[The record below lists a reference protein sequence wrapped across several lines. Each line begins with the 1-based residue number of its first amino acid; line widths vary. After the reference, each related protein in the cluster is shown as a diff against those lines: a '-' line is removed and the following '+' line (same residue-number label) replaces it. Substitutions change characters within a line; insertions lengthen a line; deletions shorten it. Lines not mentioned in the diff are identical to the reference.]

1 MRIEHCLSTVWARTR
16 HNAITLLV
24 NSQLLFAASL
34 CLRVYCDA
42 LSLPI
47 SIPLPSSLPPLT
59 LLPVSPS
66 FHHLRSEN
74 DDFVVSTP
82 NRSASSSASWS
93 GPGTSGSA
101 PQSTPRCSTPHTPGS
116 QSHSSGYGTPTGSGL
131 RRKDL
136 SFGFAADSDE
146 GSSLFGTPFGTP
158 RGERGDRSD
167 CDESPGS
174 STW

>member
-1 MRIEHCLSTVWARTR
+1 MLNTACQSYEHVHATMPLHYLSTV
-16 HNAITLLV
+16 N
-24 NSQLLFAASL
+24 
-34 CLRVYCDA
+34 CC
-42 LSLPI
+42 
-47 SIPLPSSLPPLT
+47 SLPPCASVSTVMLSPSLYLFRCLLRSPLLT

-82 NRSASSSASWS
+82 NRSASSSSSWS

>member
-1 MRIEHCLSTVWARTR
+1 MLNTTCQQPIAVRCLSLSPVSTGM
-16 HNAITLLV
+16 L
-24 NSQLLFAASL
+24 SPF
-34 CLRVYCDA
+34 LRESSISM
-42 LSLPI
+42 SLP
-47 SIPLPSSLPPLT
+47 STLATLT

-66 FHHLRSEN
+66 SDHLRSEN

-82 NRSASSSASWS
+82 NRSASSTSSWS

-146 GSSLFGTPFGTP
+146 GSSLFGTPYGTP

-167 CDESPGS
+167 RDDSPGS